1 MAISITKP
9 TIGGSENTWG
19 TTINNALDTL
29 VDGVNGTAGT
39 VAPDIEQGAWKIGG
53 TTITVT
59 AAELNILDGDT
70 VAVSTTVTGTD
81 SIVFNDGGTMKQVS
95 MNDINTFIQS
105 QAGSANNASITVS
118 PGDAITGGGTFTT
131 NQGSNQT
138 ITINHQDTSSQNS
151 VSNSGS
157 NYIQGITLDTYGHVT
172 GITSTDAS
180 TSIGGW
186 KTTGSVSGQMSTGAF
201 TRTVNSGHANRPYVA
216 GTSSCYTVA
225 GGGFAVGTTN
235 GSGSFTVS
243 ASGTNQ
249 NNITQTIIYGVF

>member
-19 TTINNALDTL
+19 TTINNALDVL

-59 AAELNILDGDT
+59 AGELNILDGDT
-70 VAVSTTVTGTD
+70 AAVSTTVTGTD

-118 PGDAITGGGTFTT
+118 AGDAITGGGTFTT

-138 ITINHQDTSSQNS
+138 ITINHQDTSSQGS
-151 VSNSGS
+151 VNNSGS
-157 NYIQGITLDTYGHVT
+157 TYIQDITLDTYGHVT

-180 TSIGGW
+180 SSIGGW
-186 KTTGSVSGQMSTGAF
+186 KTTGSVSGQMSASVSF
-201 TRTVNSGHANRPYVA
+201 NISSGYANRPYIN
-216 GTSSCYTVA
+216 GTSSCYTVQF
-225 GGGFAVGTTN
+225 GGLQVGTTN
-235 GSGSFTVS
+235 SQGQFSVS
-243 ASGTNQ
+243 AGGTNQ
-249 NNITQTIIYGVF
+249 NNIIQTIIYGVF